1 MYPGKNTI
9 PHAFAGSFVFLL
21 LAAGL
26 ATVFLVPSVLAA
38 TSGGQE
44 IIYQEDFSAS
54 PDWTTNSPS
63 RYYWDSASQTYHYK
77 IEPGTGSYAY
87 HEVPWNDTS
96 FTLEYDV
103 TPVTTMDDTA
113 FRLGIGKKD
122 MNYEKGPCVVTSFLN
137 DKHGNMMGLRVIT
150 PQSHMFD
157 YTSWAYSYGGENA
170 KYPTVTFTSN
180 QTYHVRVKYDQD
192 QQTVSMTVTKQPSG
206 SQVWT
211 YFIKTGSDLHDLE
224 RVYLTSIGDF
234 SGGVNYAEGT
244 IDNVVLSAPVTATP
258 TQTVATTI
266 PMSAAATK
274 KPVSATATASP
285 TPAATQSPVS
295 PLAAI
300 TGIGAAALVSAFLLA
315 GKRQ

>member
-1 MYPGKNTI
+1 MYPAKKTI
-9 PHAFAGSFVFLL
+9 PHAFAGSLVFLL

-26 ATVFLVPSVLAA
+26 ATVFLVPAVQAA

-44 IIYQEDFSAS
+44 IIYQEDFSAN

-63 RYYWDSASQTYHYK
+63 RYYWDSAKQAYHYK
-77 IEPGTGSYAY
+77 IEPGTGSYSY
-87 HEVPWNDTS
+87 VEVPWNDTS

-103 TPVTTMDDTA
+103 TPTVSQDDTA

-137 DKHGNMMGLRVIT
+137 DKHGDLMGLRIIT

-157 YTSWAYSYGGENA
+157 YTSWAYSYGGENG
-170 KYPTVTFTSN
+170 KYPTVTFTDN
-180 QTYHVRVKYDQD
+180 QTYHVRVKYDLD
-192 QQTVSMTVTKQPSG
+192 EQTVSMTVTKQPSG

-224 RVYLTSIGDF
+224 RIYLTSIGDF

-258 TQTVATTI
+258 TRTVATTI
-266 PMSAAATK
+266 PMASLPATTK
-274 KPVSATATASP
+274 KPTAVATTASP
-285 TPAATQSPVS
+285 TPTQSPVS

-300 TGIGAAALVSAFLLA
+300 AGIGTAALVSAFLLA